1 MKIKE
6 VESRV
11 GIKKTN
17 IRFYEREGLLNPE
30 RSEENNYRE
39 YSEEDIRRLEQIKML
54 RMLDVPTADI
64 RLLFDDKLE
73 MQEVMER
80 RLESIDRE
88 EKALQEMRQLCQTII
103 TKQINLDSMDESI
116 FEDSPKVWKERLQ
129 EVLEYDLVNDVISKK
144 KLNLHLMLSLV
155 YGYFISA
162 VSAFLLSD
170 FFLNYERTVDPAIIE
185 GAIGMGARRY
195 FPQIS
200 LLTVIFA
207 IIVVFSIVALY
218 CSSSVKVHLII
229 FHISAIITTPFIIEF
244 TRIYTDAWE
253 AEALGIILLKEFSRV
268 QIAAFWIMI
277 MFYVVGIYILSLL
290 CEKVFAKRRYMIPVA
305 VVITGIYTYI
315 AFVNTGE
322 WKIPLF
328 CFLVMTLF
336 IGTSWAGALMDRES
350 YNRYYAVIIAAR
362 MMNVMGC
369 ALISQGRGSAGRT
382 GLK

>member
-6 VESRV
+6 VEALV

-39 YSEEDIRRLEQIKML
+39 YSEEDVRRLEQIKML

-103 TKQINLDSMDESI
+103 TKQINLDSMDETI

-144 KLNLHLMLSLV
+144 KMNLHLMLSLV
-155 YGYFISA
+155 YGYFVNA
-162 VSAFLLSD
+162 LVAFLVSD
-170 FFLNYERTVDPAIIE
+170 FFLNYERTVDPAAIE
-185 GAIGMGARRY
+185 GAIGTKRY

-200 LLTVIFA
+200 LLTVVLA
-207 IIVVFSIVALY
+207 IVVVFSIVALY
-218 CSSSVKVHLII
+218 CSSSVKVHVII

-244 TRIYTDAWE
+244 TRIYTDTWE
-253 AEALGIILLKEFSRV
+253 AETLGVILLKEFSNI
-268 QIAAFWIMI
+268 QIATFWIMI
-277 MFYVVGIYILSLL
+277 MIYVVGIYILSLV
-290 CEKVFAKRRYMIPVA
+290 CEKMFSKRRYMIPTA
-305 VVITGIYTYI
+305 IVITGIYTYI

-322 WKIPLF
+322 WKIPLV
-328 CFLVMTLF
+328 CFLIMTIF
-336 IGTSWAGALMDRES
+336 IGMSWAGALMDREF

-362 MMNVMGC
+362 IMNVMGC
-369 ALISQGRGSAGRT
+369 ALINQGRGSGGGRT

>member
-6 VESRV
+6 VEALV

-17 IRFYEREGLLNPE
+17 IRFYEREGLLNPD

-103 TKQINLDSMDESI
+103 TKQINLDSMDETI

-155 YGYFISA
+155 YGYFVNA
-162 VSAFLLSD
+162 LVAFLVSD
-170 FFLNYERTVDPAIIE
+170 FFLNYERTVDPATIE
-185 GAIGMGARRY
+185 GAIGTKRY

-200 LLTVIFA
+200 PLTAVLA
-207 IIVVFSIVALY
+207 IVVVFSIVALY
-218 CSSSVKVHLII
+218 CSGSVKVHVII

-244 TRIYTDAWE
+244 TRIYTDSWE
-253 AEALGIILLKEFSRV
+253 AETLGVILLKEFTNV
-268 QIAAFWIMI
+268 QIATFWIMI
-277 MFYVVGIYILSLL
+277 MIYVIGIYILSLV
-290 CEKVFAKRRYMIPVA
+290 CEKLFSKRRYMIPIA

-322 WKIPLF
+322 WKIPCV
-328 CFLVMTLF
+328 CFLIMTLF
-336 IGTSWAGALMDRES
+336 VGMSWAGALMDRES

-369 ALISQGRGSAGRT
+369 ALINQGRGSAGGKT

>member
-17 IRFYEREGLLNPE
+17 IRFYEREGLLNPN

-170 FFLNYERTVDPAIIE
+170 FFLNYERTVDPAKIS
-185 GAIGMGARRY
+185 GAIGARRY

-200 LLTVIFA
+200 LLTVVFA

-218 CSSSVKVHLII
+218 CSSSVKVHLVI
-229 FHISAIITTPFIIEF
+229 FHISAIITTPFVIEF

-268 QIAAFWIMI
+268 QVAAFWIMI

-305 VVITGIYTYI
+305 VVIAGIYTYI

>member
-6 VESRV
+6 VEALV

-30 RSEENNYRE
+30 RGEENNYRE
-39 YSEEDIRRLEQIKML
+39 YSEEDVRRLNQIKML
-54 RMLDVPTADI
+54 RMLDIPTADI
-64 RLLFDDKLE
+64 RLLFDEKIE

-88 EKALQEMRQLCQTII
+88 EQALQEMRQLCQIII
-103 TKQINLDSMDESI
+103 TKQINLDSMNETM
-116 FEDSPKVWKERLQ
+116 FADSPKVWKERLQ

-144 KLNLHLMLSLV
+144 KLNFHLMLSLL
-155 YGYFISA
+155 YGYFVNEI
-162 VSAFLLSD
+162 VAFLVSD
-170 FFLNYERTVDPAIIE
+170 FFLNYERTVDPATIE
-185 GAIGMGARRY
+185 GAIGTKRY

-200 LLTVIFA
+200 LLTTVLAVVVI
-207 IIVVFSIVALY
+207 FSIVALY
-218 CSSSVKVHLII
+218 CSSSVKVHVII

-253 AEALGIILLKEFSRV
+253 AQELGIVLLKKFTNV
-268 QIAAFWIMI
+268 QIAMFWVMV
-277 MFYVVGIYILSLL
+277 MFYVMGIYILTLI
-290 CEKVFAKRRYMIPVA
+290 CDKIFRKRRYMIPVA
-305 VVITGIYTYI
+305 LIVSFIYTYV
-315 AFVNTGE
+315 AFSCTGE
-322 WKIPLF
+322 WKIPLVG
-328 CFLVMTLF
+328 FLIMTLF

-369 ALISQGRGSAGRT
+369 ALINQGRGSGGGRT

>member
-6 VESRV
+6 VEALV

-39 YSEEDIRRLEQIKML
+39 YSEEDVRRLEQIKML

-103 TKQINLDSMDESI
+103 TKQINLDSMDETI

-155 YGYFISA
+155 YGYFVNA
-162 VSAFLLSD
+162 LVAFLVSD
-170 FFLNYERTVDPAIIE
+170 FFLNYERTVDPAAIE
-185 GAIGMGARRY
+185 GAIGTKRY

-200 LLTVIFA
+200 LLTVVLA
-207 IIVVFSIVALY
+207 IAVVFSIVALY
-218 CSSSVKVHLII
+218 CSSSVKVHVII

-244 TRIYTDAWE
+244 TRIYTDTWE
-253 AEALGIILLKEFSRV
+253 AETLGVILLKEFSNI
-268 QIAAFWIMI
+268 QIATFWIMI
-277 MFYVVGIYILSLL
+277 MIYVVGIYILSLV
-290 CEKVFAKRRYMIPVA
+290 CEKMFSKRRYMIPTA
-305 VVITGIYTYI
+305 IVITGIYTYI

-322 WKIPLF
+322 WKIPLV
-328 CFLVMTLF
+328 CFLIMTIF
-336 IGTSWAGALMDRES
+336 IGMSWAGALMDRES

-369 ALISQGRGSAGRT
+369 ALINQGRGSHGGRT

>member
-6 VESRV
+6 VEALV

-39 YSEEDIRRLEQIKML
+39 YSEEDVRRLEQIKML

-103 TKQINLDSMDESI
+103 TKQINLDSMDETI

-155 YGYFISA
+155 YGYFVNA
-162 VSAFLLSD
+162 LVAFLVSD
-170 FFLNYERTVDPAIIE
+170 FFLNYERTVDPAAIE
-185 GAIGMGARRY
+185 GAIGTKRY

-200 LLTVIFA
+200 LLTVVLA
-207 IIVVFSIVALY
+207 IAVVFSIVALY
-218 CSSSVKVHLII
+218 CSSSVKVHVII

-244 TRIYTDAWE
+244 TRIYTDTWE
-253 AEALGIILLKEFSRV
+253 AETLGVILLKEFSNI
-268 QIAAFWIMI
+268 QIATFWIMI
-277 MFYVVGIYILSLL
+277 MIYVVGIYILSLV
-290 CEKVFAKRRYMIPVA
+290 CEKMFSKRRYMIPTA
-305 VVITGIYTYI
+305 IVITGIYTYI

-322 WKIPLF
+322 WKIPLV
-328 CFLVMTLF
+328 CFLIMTIF
-336 IGTSWAGALMDRES
+336 IGMSWAGALMDRES
-350 YNRYYAVIIAAR
+350 YNRYYAVIIVAR
-362 MMNVMGC
+362 IMNVMGC
-369 ALISQGRGSAGRT
+369 TLINQGRGSGGGRT

>member
-6 VESRV
+6 VEALV

-39 YSEEDIRRLEQIKML
+39 YSEEDVRRLEQIKML

-103 TKQINLDSMDESI
+103 TKQINLDSMDETI

-155 YGYFISA
+155 YGYFVNA
-162 VSAFLLSD
+162 LVAFLVSD
-170 FFLNYERTVDPAIIE
+170 FFLNYERTVDPAAIE
-185 GAIGMGARRY
+185 GAIGTKRY

-200 LLTVIFA
+200 LLTVVLA
-207 IIVVFSIVALY
+207 IVVVFSIVALY
-218 CSSSVKVHLII
+218 CSSSVKVHVII

-244 TRIYTDAWE
+244 TRIYTDTWE
-253 AEALGIILLKEFSRV
+253 AETLGVILLKEFSNV
-268 QIAAFWIMI
+268 QIATFWIMI
-277 MFYVVGIYILSLL
+277 MIYVVGIYILSLV
-290 CEKVFAKRRYMIPVA
+290 CEKMFSKRRYMIPTA
-305 VVITGIYTYI
+305 IVITGIYTYI
-315 AFVNTGE
+315 ALVNTGE
-322 WKIPLF
+322 WKIPLV
-328 CFLVMTLF
+328 CFLIMTIF
-336 IGTSWAGALMDRES
+336 IGMSWAGALMERES

-362 MMNVMGC
+362 IMNVMGC
-369 ALISQGRGSAGRT
+369 ALINQGRGSGGGRT

>member
-6 VESRV
+6 VEALV

-39 YSEEDIRRLEQIKML
+39 YSEEDVRRLEQIKML

-103 TKQINLDSMDESI
+103 TKQINLDSMDETI

-155 YGYFISA
+155 YGYFVNA
-162 VSAFLLSD
+162 LVAFLVSD
-170 FFLNYERTVDPAIIE
+170 FFLNYERTVDPAAIE
-185 GAIGMGARRY
+185 GAIGTKRY

-200 LLTVIFA
+200 LLTVVLA
-207 IIVVFSIVALY
+207 IVVVFSIVALY
-218 CSSSVKVHLII
+218 CSSSVKVHVII

-244 TRIYTDAWE
+244 TRIYTDTWE
-253 AEALGIILLKEFSRV
+253 AETLGVILLKEFSNI
-268 QIAAFWIMI
+268 QIATFWIMI
-277 MFYVVGIYILSLL
+277 MIYVVGIYILSLV
-290 CEKVFAKRRYMIPVA
+290 CEKMFSKRRYMIPTA
-305 VVITGIYTYI
+305 IVITGIYTYI

-322 WKIPLF
+322 WKIPLV
-328 CFLVMTLF
+328 CFLIMTIF
-336 IGTSWAGALMDRES
+336 IGMSWAGALMDREF

-362 MMNVMGC
+362 IMNVMGC
-369 ALISQGRGSAGRT
+369 TLINQGRGSGGGRT

>member
-6 VESRV
+6 VEALV

-39 YSEEDIRRLEQIKML
+39 YSEEDVRRLEQIKML

-103 TKQINLDSMDESI
+103 TKQINLDSMDETI

-155 YGYFISA
+155 YGYFLNA
-162 VSAFLLSD
+162 LVAFLVSD
-170 FFLNYERTVDPAIIE
+170 FFLNYERTVDPAAIE
-185 GAIGMGARRY
+185 GAIGTKRY

-200 LLTVIFA
+200 LLTVVLA
-207 IIVVFSIVALY
+207 IVVVFSIVALY
-218 CSSSVKVHLII
+218 CSSSVKVHVII

-244 TRIYTDAWE
+244 TRIYTDTWE
-253 AEALGIILLKEFSRV
+253 AETLGVILLKEFSNV
-268 QIAAFWIMI
+268 QIAIFWIMI
-277 MFYVVGIYILSLL
+277 MIYVVGIYILSLV
-290 CEKVFAKRRYMIPVA
+290 CEKMFSKRRYMIPTA
-305 VVITGIYTYI
+305 IVITGIYTYI

-322 WKIPLF
+322 WKIPLV
-328 CFLVMTLF
+328 CFLIMTIF
-336 IGTSWAGALMDRES
+336 IGMSWAGALMDRES

-369 ALISQGRGSAGRT
+369 TLINQGRGSGGGRT

>member
-6 VESRV
+6 VEALV

-39 YSEEDIRRLEQIKML
+39 YSEEDVRRLEQIKML

-103 TKQINLDSMDESI
+103 TKQINLDSMDETI

-155 YGYFISA
+155 YGYFVNA
-162 VSAFLLSD
+162 LVAFLVSD
-170 FFLNYERTVDPAIIE
+170 FFLNYERTVDPAAIE
-185 GAIGMGARRY
+185 GAIGTKRY

-200 LLTVIFA
+200 LLTVVLA
-207 IIVVFSIVALY
+207 IAVVFSIVALY
-218 CSSSVKVHLII
+218 CSSSVKVHVII

-244 TRIYTDAWE
+244 TRIYTDTWE
-253 AEALGIILLKEFSRV
+253 AETLGVILLKEFSNV
-268 QIAAFWIMI
+268 QIAIFWIMI
-277 MFYVVGIYILSLL
+277 MIYVVGIYILSLV
-290 CEKVFAKRRYMIPVA
+290 CEKMFSKRRYMIPTA
-305 VVITGIYTYI
+305 IVITGIYTYI

-322 WKIPLF
+322 WKIPLV
-328 CFLVMTLF
+328 CFLIMTIF
-336 IGTSWAGALMDRES
+336 IGMSWAGALMDRES

-362 MMNVMGC
+362 IMNVMGC
-369 ALISQGRGSAGRT
+369 TLINQGRGSGGGRT

>member
-6 VESRV
+6 VEALV

-39 YSEEDIRRLEQIKML
+39 YSEEDVRRLEQIKML

-103 TKQINLDSMDESI
+103 TKQINLDSMDETI

-155 YGYFISA
+155 YGYFVNA
-162 VSAFLLSD
+162 LVAFLVSD
-170 FFLNYERTVDPAIIE
+170 FFLNYERTVDPAAIE
-185 GAIGMGARRY
+185 GAIGTKRY

-200 LLTVIFA
+200 LLTVVLA
-207 IIVVFSIVALY
+207 IAVVFSIVALY
-218 CSSSVKVHLII
+218 CSSSVKVHVII

-244 TRIYTDAWE
+244 TRIYTDTWE
-253 AEALGIILLKEFSRV
+253 AETLGVILLKEFSNV
-268 QIAAFWIMI
+268 QIATFWIMI
-277 MFYVVGIYILSLL
+277 MIYVVGIYILSLV
-290 CEKVFAKRRYMIPVA
+290 CEKMFSKRRYMIPTA
-305 VVITGIYTYI
+305 IVITGIYTYI

-322 WKIPLF
+322 WKIPLV
-328 CFLVMTLF
+328 CFLIMTIF
-336 IGTSWAGALMDRES
+336 IGMSWAGALMDRES

-362 MMNVMGC
+362 IMNVMGC
-369 ALISQGRGSAGRT
+369 TLINQGRGSGGGRT

>member
-17 IRFYEREGLLNPE
+17 IRFYEREGLLNPD

-155 YGYFISA
+155 YGYFVNA
-162 VSAFLLSD
+162 LVAFLVSD
-170 FFLNYERTVDPAIIE
+170 FFLNYERTVDPATIE
-185 GAIGMGARRY
+185 GAIGTKRY
-195 FPQIS
+195 FPQI
-200 LLTVIFA
+200 
-207 IIVVFSIVALY
+207 
-218 CSSSVKVHLII
+218 
-229 FHISAIITTPFIIEF
+229 
-244 TRIYTDAWE
+244 
-253 AEALGIILLKEFSRV
+253 
-268 QIAAFWIMI
+268 M
-277 MFYVVGIYILSLL
+277 
-290 CEKVFAKRRYMIPVA
+290 
-305 VVITGIYTYI
+305 
-315 AFVNTGE
+315 
-322 WKIPLF
+322 
-328 CFLVMTLF
+328 
-336 IGTSWAGALMDRES
+336 
-350 YNRYYAVIIAAR
+350 
-362 MMNVMGC
+362 
-369 ALISQGRGSAGRT
+369 
-382 GLK
+382 

>member
-6 VESRV
+6 VEALV

-39 YSEEDIRRLEQIKML
+39 YSEEDVRRLEQIKML

-103 TKQINLDSMDESI
+103 TKQINLDSMDETI

-129 EVLEYDLVNDVISKK
+129 EVLEYDLANDVISKK

-155 YGYFISA
+155 YGYFVNA
-162 VSAFLLSD
+162 LVAFLVSD
-170 FFLNYERTVDPAIIE
+170 FFLNYERTVDPASIE
-185 GAIGMGARRY
+185 GAIGTKRY

-200 LLTVIFA
+200 LLTVVLA
-207 IIVVFSIVALY
+207 IVVVFSIVALY
-218 CSSSVKVHLII
+218 CSSSVKVHVII

-244 TRIYTDAWE
+244 TRIYTDTWE
-253 AEALGIILLKEFSRV
+253 AETLGVILLKEFSNV
-268 QIAAFWIMI
+268 QIATFWIMI
-277 MFYVVGIYILSLL
+277 MIYVVGIYILSLV
-290 CEKVFAKRRYMIPVA
+290 CEKMFSKRRYMIPTA
-305 VVITGIYTYI
+305 IVITGIYTYI

-322 WKIPLF
+322 WKIPLV
-328 CFLVMTLF
+328 CFLIMTIF
-336 IGTSWAGALMDRES
+336 IGMSWAGALMDRES

-362 MMNVMGC
+362 IMNVMGC
-369 ALISQGRGSAGRT
+369 ALINQGRGSGGGRT

>member
-6 VESRV
+6 VEALV

-39 YSEEDIRRLEQIKML
+39 YSEEDVRRLEQIKML

-103 TKQINLDSMDESI
+103 TKQINLDSMDETI

-155 YGYFISA
+155 YGYFVNA
-162 VSAFLLSD
+162 LVAFLVSD
-170 FFLNYERTVDPAIIE
+170 FFLNYERTVDPAAIE
-185 GAIGMGARRY
+185 GAIGTKRY

-200 LLTVIFA
+200 LLTVVLA
-207 IIVVFSIVALY
+207 IVVVFSIVALY
-218 CSSSVKVHLII
+218 CSSSVKVHVII

-244 TRIYTDAWE
+244 TRIYTDTWE
-253 AEALGIILLKEFSRV
+253 AETLGVILLKEFSNI
-268 QIAAFWIMI
+268 QIATFWIMI
-277 MFYVVGIYILSLL
+277 MIYVVGIYILSLV
-290 CEKVFAKRRYMIPVA
+290 CEKMFSKRRYMIPTA
-305 VVITGIYTYI
+305 IVITGIYTYI

-322 WKIPLF
+322 WKIPLV
-328 CFLVMTLF
+328 CFLIMTIF
-336 IGTSWAGALMDRES
+336 IGMSWAGALMDRES

-362 MMNVMGC
+362 IMNVMGC
-369 ALISQGRGSAGRT
+369 TLINQGRGSGGGRT

>member
-6 VESRV
+6 VEALV

-39 YSEEDIRRLEQIKML
+39 YSEEDVRRLEQIKML

-103 TKQINLDSMDESI
+103 TKQINLDSMDETI

-155 YGYFISA
+155 YGYFVNA
-162 VSAFLLSD
+162 LVAFLVSD
-170 FFLNYERTVDPAIIE
+170 FFLNYERTVDPAAIE
-185 GAIGMGARRY
+185 GAIGTKRY

-200 LLTVIFA
+200 LLTVVLA
-207 IIVVFSIVALY
+207 IVVVFSIVALY
-218 CSSSVKVHLII
+218 CSSSVKVHVII

-244 TRIYTDAWE
+244 TRIYTDTWE
-253 AEALGIILLKEFSRV
+253 AETLGVILLKEFSNV
-268 QIAAFWIMI
+268 QIATFWIMI
-277 MFYVVGIYILSLL
+277 MIYVVGIYILSLV
-290 CEKVFAKRRYMIPVA
+290 CEKMFSKRRYMIPTA
-305 VVITGIYTYI
+305 IVITGIYTYI

-322 WKIPLF
+322 WKIPLV
-328 CFLVMTLF
+328 CFLIMTIF
-336 IGTSWAGALMDRES
+336 IGMSWAGALMDRES

-369 ALISQGRGSAGRT
+369 ALINQGRGSGGGRT

>member
-6 VESRV
+6 VEALV

-17 IRFYEREGLLNPE
+17 IRFYEREGLLNPD

-88 EKALQEMRQLCQTII
+88 EKALHEMRQLCQTII
-103 TKQINLDSMDESI
+103 TKQINLDSMDETI

-155 YGYFISA
+155 YGYFVNA
-162 VSAFLLSD
+162 LVAFLVSD
-170 FFLNYERTVDPAIIE
+170 FFLNYERTVDPATIE
-185 GAIGMGARRY
+185 GAIGTKRY

-200 LLTVIFA
+200 LLTAVLA
-207 IIVVFSIVALY
+207 IVVVFSIVALY
-218 CSSSVKVHLII
+218 CSSSVKVHVII

-244 TRIYTDAWE
+244 TRIYTDSWE
-253 AEALGIILLKEFSRV
+253 AETLGVILLKEFTNV
-268 QIAAFWIMI
+268 QIATFWIMI
-277 MFYVVGIYILSLL
+277 MIYVIGIYILSLV
-290 CEKVFAKRRYMIPVA
+290 CEKLFSKRRYMIPIA
-305 VVITGIYTYI
+305 VVITGTYTYI

-322 WKIPLF
+322 WKIPCV
-328 CFLVMTLF
+328 CFLIMTLF
-336 IGTSWAGALMDRES
+336 VGMSWAGALMDRES

-369 ALISQGRGSAGRT
+369 ALINQGRGSAGGKT

>member
-6 VESRV
+6 VEALV

-39 YSEEDIRRLEQIKML
+39 YSEEDVRRLEQIKML

-103 TKQINLDSMDESI
+103 TKQINLDSMDETI

-129 EVLEYDLVNDVISKK
+129 EVLEYDLANDVISKK

-155 YGYFISA
+155 YGYFVNA
-162 VSAFLLSD
+162 LVAFLVSD
-170 FFLNYERTVDPAIIE
+170 FFLNYERTVDPAAIE
-185 GAIGMGARRY
+185 GAIGTKRY

-200 LLTVIFA
+200 LLTVVLA
-207 IIVVFSIVALY
+207 IAVVFSIVALY
-218 CSSSVKVHLII
+218 CSSSVKVHVII

-244 TRIYTDAWE
+244 TRIYTDTWE
-253 AEALGIILLKEFSRV
+253 AETLGVILLKEFSNI
-268 QIAAFWIMI
+268 QIATFWIMI
-277 MFYVVGIYILSLL
+277 MIYVVGIYILSLV
-290 CEKVFAKRRYMIPVA
+290 CEKMFSKRRYMIPTA
-305 VVITGIYTYI
+305 IVITGIYAYI

-322 WKIPLF
+322 WKIPLV
-328 CFLVMTLF
+328 CFLIMTIF
-336 IGTSWAGALMDRES
+336 IGMSWAGALMDRES

-362 MMNVMGC
+362 IMNVMGC
-369 ALISQGRGSAGRT
+369 ALINQGRGSGGGRT

>member
-6 VESRV
+6 VEALV

-39 YSEEDIRRLEQIKML
+39 YSEEDVRRLEQIKML
-54 RMLDVPTADI
+54 RMLDIPTADI
-64 RLLFDDKLE
+64 RLLFDEKIE

-80 RLESIDRE
+80 RLENIDRE
-88 EKALQEMRQLCQTII
+88 EQALQEMRQLCQTII

-116 FEDSPKVWKERLQ
+116 FEGSPKVWKERLQ

-155 YGYFISA
+155 YGYFVNA
-162 VSAFLLSD
+162 LVAFLVSD
-170 FFLNYERTVDPAIIE
+170 FFLNYERTVDPAAIE
-185 GAIGMGARRY
+185 GAIGTKRY

-200 LLTVIFA
+200 LLTVVLA
-207 IIVVFSIVALY
+207 IVVVFSIVALY
-218 CSSSVKVHLII
+218 CSSSVKVHVII

-244 TRIYTDAWE
+244 TRIYTDTWE
-253 AEALGIILLKEFSRV
+253 AETLGVILLKEFSNI
-268 QIAAFWIMI
+268 QIATFWIMI
-277 MFYVVGIYILSLL
+277 MIYVVGIYILSLV
-290 CEKVFAKRRYMIPVA
+290 CEKMFSKRRYMIPTA
-305 VVITGIYTYI
+305 IVITGIYTYI

-322 WKIPLF
+322 WKIPLV
-328 CFLVMTLF
+328 CFLIMTIF
-336 IGTSWAGALMDRES
+336 IGMSWAGALMDRES

-362 MMNVMGC
+362 IMNVMGC
-369 ALISQGRGSAGRT
+369 ALINQGRGSGGGRM

>member
-6 VESRV
+6 VEALV

-17 IRFYEREGLLNPE
+17 IRFYEREGLLNPD

-88 EKALQEMRQLCQTII
+88 EKALHEMRQLCQTII
-103 TKQINLDSMDESI
+103 TKQINLDSMDETI

-155 YGYFISA
+155 YGYFVNA
-162 VSAFLLSD
+162 LVAFLVSD
-170 FFLNYERTVDPAIIE
+170 FFLNYERTVDPATIE
-185 GAIGMGARRY
+185 GAIGTKRF

-200 LLTVIFA
+200 LLTAVLA
-207 IIVVFSIVALY
+207 IVVVFSIVALY
-218 CSSSVKVHLII
+218 CSSSVKVHVII

-244 TRIYTDAWE
+244 TRIYTDSWE
-253 AEALGIILLKEFSRV
+253 AETLGVILLKEFTNV
-268 QIAAFWIMI
+268 QIATFWIMI
-277 MFYVVGIYILSLL
+277 MIYVIGIYILSLV
-290 CEKVFAKRRYMIPVA
+290 CEKLFSKRRYMIPIA

-322 WKIPLF
+322 WKIPCV
-328 CFLVMTLF
+328 CFLIMTLF
-336 IGTSWAGALMDRES
+336 VGMSWAGALMDRES

-369 ALISQGRGSAGRT
+369 ALINQGRGSAGGKT

>member
-6 VESRV
+6 VEALV

-39 YSEEDIRRLEQIKML
+39 YSEEDVRRLEQIKML

-80 RLESIDRE
+80 RIETIDRE

-103 TKQINLDSMDESI
+103 TKQINLDSMDETI

-155 YGYFISA
+155 YGYFVNA
-162 VSAFLLSD
+162 LVAFLVSD
-170 FFLNYERTVDPAIIE
+170 FFLNYERTVDPAAIE
-185 GAIGMGARRY
+185 GAIGTKRY

-200 LLTVIFA
+200 LLTVVLA
-207 IIVVFSIVALY
+207 IAVVFSIVALY
-218 CSSSVKVHLII
+218 CSSSVKVHVII

-244 TRIYTDAWE
+244 TRIYTDTWE
-253 AEALGIILLKEFSRV
+253 AETLGVILLKEFSNI
-268 QIAAFWIMI
+268 QIATFWIMI
-277 MFYVVGIYILSLL
+277 MIYVVGIYILSLV
-290 CEKVFAKRRYMIPVA
+290 CEKMFSKRRYMIPTA
-305 VVITGIYTYI
+305 IVITGIYTYI

-322 WKIPLF
+322 WKIPLV
-328 CFLVMTLF
+328 CFLIMTIF
-336 IGTSWAGALMDRES
+336 IGMSWAGALMDRES

-369 ALISQGRGSAGRT
+369 ALINQGRGSHGGRT

>member
-6 VESRV
+6 VEALV

-39 YSEEDIRRLEQIKML
+39 YSEEDVRRLEQIKML

-103 TKQINLDSMDESI
+103 TKQINLDSMDETI

-144 KLNLHLMLSLV
+144 KMNLHLMLSLV
-155 YGYFISA
+155 YGYFVNA
-162 VSAFLLSD
+162 LVAFLVSD
-170 FFLNYERTVDPAIIE
+170 FFLNYERTVDPAAIE
-185 GAIGMGARRY
+185 GAIGTKRY

-200 LLTVIFA
+200 LLTVVLA
-207 IIVVFSIVALY
+207 IVVVFSIVALY
-218 CSSSVKVHLII
+218 CSSSVKVHVII

-244 TRIYTDAWE
+244 TRIYTDTWE
-253 AEALGIILLKEFSRV
+253 AETLGVILLKEFSNI
-268 QIAAFWIMI
+268 QIATFWIMI
-277 MFYVVGIYILSLL
+277 MIYVVGIYILSLV
-290 CEKVFAKRRYMIPVA
+290 CEKMFSKRRYMIPTA
-305 VVITGIYTYI
+305 IVITGIYTYI

-322 WKIPLF
+322 WKIPLV
-328 CFLVMTLF
+328 CFLIMTIF
-336 IGTSWAGALMDRES
+336 IGMSWAGALMDRES

-362 MMNVMGC
+362 IMNVMGC
-369 ALISQGRGSAGRT
+369 TLINQGRGSGGGRT

>member
-6 VESRV
+6 VEALV

-39 YSEEDIRRLEQIKML
+39 YSEEDVRRLERIKML

-103 TKQINLDSMDESI
+103 TKQINLDSMDETI

-155 YGYFISA
+155 YGYFLNA
-162 VSAFLLSD
+162 LVAFLVSD
-170 FFLNYERTVDPAIIE
+170 FFLNYERTVDPAAIE
-185 GAIGMGARRY
+185 GAIGTKRY

-200 LLTVIFA
+200 LLTVVLA
-207 IIVVFSIVALY
+207 IVVVFSIVALY
-218 CSSSVKVHLII
+218 CSSSVKVHVII

-244 TRIYTDAWE
+244 TRIYTDTWE
-253 AEALGIILLKEFSRV
+253 AETLGVILLKEFSNV
-268 QIAAFWIMI
+268 QIAIFWIMI
-277 MFYVVGIYILSLL
+277 MIYVVGIYILSLV
-290 CEKVFAKRRYMIPVA
+290 CEKMFSKRRYMIPTA
-305 VVITGIYTYI
+305 IVITGIYTYI

-322 WKIPLF
+322 WKIPLV
-328 CFLVMTLF
+328 CFLIMTIF
-336 IGTSWAGALMDRES
+336 IGMSWAGALMDRES

-362 MMNVMGC
+362 IMNVMGC
-369 ALISQGRGSAGRT
+369 TLINQGRGSGGGRT

>member
-6 VESRV
+6 VEALV

-129 EVLEYDLVNDVISKK
+129 EVLEYDLVNNVISKK
-144 KLNLHLMLSLV
+144 KLNFHLMLSLV
-155 YGYFISA
+155 YGYFVNA
-162 VSAFLLSD
+162 LVAFLVSD
-170 FFLNYERTVDPAIIE
+170 FFLNYERTVDPAAIE
-185 GAIGMGARRY
+185 GAIGTKRH

-200 LLTVIFA
+200 LLTTVLA
-207 IIVVFSIVALY
+207 VVVVFSIVALY
-218 CSSSVKVHLII
+218 CSSSVKVHVII
-229 FHISAIITTPFIIEF
+229 FHISAIVTTPFIIEF
-244 TRIYTDAWE
+244 TRIYTDSWE
-253 AEALGIILLKEFSRV
+253 AETLGVILLKEFTNV

-277 MFYVVGIYILSLL
+277 MIYVVGIYILSLV
-290 CEKVFAKRRYMIPVA
+290 CEKMFSKRRYMIPTA
-305 VVITGIYTYI
+305 IVITGIYTYI

-322 WKIPLF
+322 WKIPLV
-328 CFLVMTLF
+328 CFLIMTMF
-336 IGTSWAGALMDRES
+336 IGMSWAGALMDRES

-369 ALISQGRGSAGRT
+369 ALINQGRGSGGGRT

>member
-6 VESRV
+6 VEALV

-39 YSEEDIRRLEQIKML
+39 YSEEDVRRLEQIKML

-103 TKQINLDSMDESI
+103 TKQINLDSMDETI

-155 YGYFISA
+155 YGYFVNA
-162 VSAFLLSD
+162 LVAFLVSD
-170 FFLNYERTVDPAIIE
+170 FFLNYERTVDPAAIE
-185 GAIGMGARRY
+185 GAIGTKRY

-200 LLTVIFA
+200 LLTVVLA
-207 IIVVFSIVALY
+207 IVVVFSIVALY
-218 CSSSVKVHLII
+218 CSSSVKVHVII

-244 TRIYTDAWE
+244 TRIYTDTWE
-253 AEALGIILLKEFSRV
+253 AETLGVILLKEFSNI
-268 QIAAFWIMI
+268 QIATFWIMI
-277 MFYVVGIYILSLL
+277 MIYVVGIYILSLV
-290 CEKVFAKRRYMIPVA
+290 CEKMFSKRRYMIPTA
-305 VVITGIYTYI
+305 IVITGIYTYI

-322 WKIPLF
+322 WKIPLV
-328 CFLVMTLF
+328 CFLIMTIF
-336 IGTSWAGALMDRES
+336 IGMSWAGALMDRES

-362 MMNVMGC
+362 IMNVMGC
-369 ALISQGRGSAGRT
+369 ALINQGRGSGGGRT

>member
-6 VESRV
+6 VEALV

-39 YSEEDIRRLEQIKML
+39 YSEEDVRRLEQIKML

-103 TKQINLDSMDESI
+103 TKQINLDSMDETI

-155 YGYFISA
+155 YGYFVNA
-162 VSAFLLSD
+162 LVAFLVSD
-170 FFLNYERTVDPAIIE
+170 FFLNYERTVDPAAIE
-185 GAIGMGARRY
+185 GAIGTKRY

-200 LLTVIFA
+200 LLTVVLA
-207 IIVVFSIVALY
+207 IVVVFSIVALY
-218 CSSSVKVHLII
+218 CSSSVKVHVII

-244 TRIYTDAWE
+244 TRIYTDTWE
-253 AEALGIILLKEFSRV
+253 AETLGVILLKEFSNI
-268 QIAAFWIMI
+268 QIATFWIMI
-277 MFYVVGIYILSLL
+277 MIYVVGIYILSLV
-290 CEKVFAKRRYMIPVA
+290 CEKMFSKRRYMIPTA
-305 VVITGIYTYI
+305 IVITGIYTYI

-322 WKIPLF
+322 WKIPLV
-328 CFLVMTLF
+328 CFLIMTIF
-336 IGTSWAGALMDRES
+336 IGMSWAGALMDREF

-362 MMNVMGC
+362 IMNVMGC
-369 ALISQGRGSAGRT
+369 ALINQGRGSGGGRT

>member
-17 IRFYEREGLLNPE
+17 IRFYEREGLLNPD
-30 RSEENNYRE
+30 RSEENNYRD

-103 TKQINLDSMDESI
+103 TKQINLDSMDETI

-155 YGYFISA
+155 YGYFVNA
-162 VSAFLLSD
+162 LVAFLVSD
-170 FFLNYERTVDPAIIE
+170 FFLNYERTVDPATIE
-185 GAIGMGARRY
+185 GAIGTKRY

-200 LLTVIFA
+200 PLTAVLA
-207 IIVVFSIVALY
+207 IVVVFSIVALY
-218 CSSSVKVHLII
+218 CSSSVKVHVII

-244 TRIYTDAWE
+244 TRIYTDSWE
-253 AEALGIILLKEFSRV
+253 AETLGVILLKEFTNV
-268 QIAAFWIMI
+268 QIATFWIMI
-277 MFYVVGIYILSLL
+277 MIYVVGIYILSLV
-290 CEKVFAKRRYMIPVA
+290 CEKMFSKRRYMIPIA
-305 VVITGIYTYI
+305 VLITGIYTYI
-315 AFVNTGE
+315 AFVSTGE
-322 WKIPLF
+322 WKIPCV
-328 CFLVMTLF
+328 CFLIMTLF
-336 IGTSWAGALMDRES
+336 VGMSWAGALIDRES

-369 ALISQGRGSAGRT
+369 ALINQGRGSAGGKT

>member
-6 VESRV
+6 VEALV

-39 YSEEDIRRLEQIKML
+39 YSEEDVRRLEQIKML
-54 RMLDVPTADI
+54 RMLDVPAADI

-103 TKQINLDSMDESI
+103 TKQINLDSMDETI

-155 YGYFISA
+155 YGYFVNA
-162 VSAFLLSD
+162 LVAFLVSD
-170 FFLNYERTVDPAIIE
+170 FFLNYERTVDPAAIE
-185 GAIGMGARRY
+185 GAIGTKRY

-200 LLTVIFA
+200 LLTVVLA
-207 IIVVFSIVALY
+207 IVVVFSIVALY
-218 CSSSVKVHLII
+218 CSSSVKVHVII

-244 TRIYTDAWE
+244 TRIYTDTWE
-253 AEALGIILLKEFSRV
+253 AETLGVILLKEFSNV
-268 QIAAFWIMI
+268 QIATFWIMI
-277 MFYVVGIYILSLL
+277 MIYVVGIYILSLV
-290 CEKVFAKRRYMIPVA
+290 CEKMFSKRRYMLPTAI
-305 VVITGIYTYI
+305 VITGIYTYI

-322 WKIPLF
+322 WKIPLV
-328 CFLVMTLF
+328 CFLIMTIF
-336 IGTSWAGALMDRES
+336 IGMSWAGALMDRES

-362 MMNVMGC
+362 IMNVMGC
-369 ALISQGRGSAGRT
+369 TLINQGRGSGGGRT

>member
-6 VESRV
+6 VEALV

-39 YSEEDIRRLEQIKML
+39 YSEEDVRRLEQIKML

-103 TKQINLDSMDESI
+103 TKQINLDSMDETI

-155 YGYFISA
+155 YGYFVNA
-162 VSAFLLSD
+162 LVAFLVSD
-170 FFLNYERTVDPAIIE
+170 FFLNYERTVDPAAIE
-185 GAIGMGARRY
+185 GAIGTKRY

-200 LLTVIFA
+200 LLTVVLA
-207 IIVVFSIVALY
+207 IAVVFSIVALY
-218 CSSSVKVHLII
+218 CSSSVKVHVII

-244 TRIYTDAWE
+244 TRIYTDTWE
-253 AEALGIILLKEFSRV
+253 AETLGVILLKEFSNI
-268 QIAAFWIMI
+268 QIATFWIMI
-277 MFYVVGIYILSLL
+277 MIYVVGIYILSLV
-290 CEKVFAKRRYMIPVA
+290 CENMFSKRRYMIPTA
-305 VVITGIYTYI
+305 IVITGIYTYI

-322 WKIPLF
+322 WKIPLV
-328 CFLVMTLF
+328 CFLIMTIF
-336 IGTSWAGALMDRES
+336 IGMSWAGALMDRES

-362 MMNVMGC
+362 IMNVMGC
-369 ALISQGRGSAGRT
+369 TLINQGRGSGGGRT

>member
-6 VESRV
+6 VEALV

-39 YSEEDIRRLEQIKML
+39 YSEEDVRRLEQIKML

-103 TKQINLDSMDESI
+103 TKQINLDSMDETI

-155 YGYFISA
+155 YGYFVNA
-162 VSAFLLSD
+162 LVAFLVSD
-170 FFLNYERTVDPAIIE
+170 FFLNYERTVDPAAIE
-185 GAIGMGARRY
+185 GAIGTKRY

-200 LLTVIFA
+200 LLTVVLA
-207 IIVVFSIVALY
+207 IAVVFSIVALY
-218 CSSSVKVHLII
+218 CSSSVKVHVII

-244 TRIYTDAWE
+244 TRIYTDTWE
-253 AEALGIILLKEFSRV
+253 AETLGVILLKEFSNI
-268 QIAAFWIMI
+268 QIATFWIMI
-277 MFYVVGIYILSLL
+277 MIYVVGIYILSLV
-290 CEKVFAKRRYMIPVA
+290 CEKMFSKRRYMIPTA
-305 VVITGIYTYI
+305 IVITGIYTYI

-322 WKIPLF
+322 WKIPLV
-328 CFLVMTLF
+328 CFLIMTIF
-336 IGTSWAGALMDRES
+336 IGMSWAGALMDRES

-362 MMNVMGC
+362 IMNVMGC
-369 ALISQGRGSAGRT
+369 TLINQGRGSGGGRT

>member
-6 VESRV
+6 VEALV

-39 YSEEDIRRLEQIKML
+39 YSEEDVRRLEQIKML

-103 TKQINLDSMDESI
+103 TKQINLDSMDETI

-155 YGYFISA
+155 YGYFVNA
-162 VSAFLLSD
+162 LVAFLVSD
-170 FFLNYERTVDPAIIE
+170 FFLNYERTVDPAAIE
-185 GAIGMGARRY
+185 GASGTKRY

-200 LLTVIFA
+200 LLTVVLA
-207 IIVVFSIVALY
+207 IAVVFSIVALY
-218 CSSSVKVHLII
+218 CSSSVKVHVII

-244 TRIYTDAWE
+244 TRIYTDTWE
-253 AEALGIILLKEFSRV
+253 AETLGVILLKEFSNI
-268 QIAAFWIMI
+268 QIATFWIMI
-277 MFYVVGIYILSLL
+277 MIYVVGIYILSLV
-290 CEKVFAKRRYMIPVA
+290 CEKMFSKRRYMIPTA
-305 VVITGIYTYI
+305 IVITGIYTYI

-322 WKIPLF
+322 WKIPLV
-328 CFLVMTLF
+328 CFLIMTIF
-336 IGTSWAGALMDRES
+336 IGMSWAGALMDRES

-362 MMNVMGC
+362 IMNVMGC
-369 ALISQGRGSAGRT
+369 TLINQGRGSGGGRT

>member
-6 VESRV
+6 VEALV

-39 YSEEDIRRLEQIKML
+39 YSEEDVRRLEQIKML

-103 TKQINLDSMDESI
+103 TKQINLDSMDETI

-155 YGYFISA
+155 YGYFVNA
-162 VSAFLLSD
+162 LVAFLVSD
-170 FFLNYERTVDPAIIE
+170 FFLNYERTVDPAAIE
-185 GAIGMGARRY
+185 GAIGTKRY

-200 LLTVIFA
+200 LLTVVLA
-207 IIVVFSIVALY
+207 IAVVFSIVALY
-218 CSSSVKVHLII
+218 CSSSVKVHVII

-244 TRIYTDAWE
+244 TRIYTDTWE
-253 AEALGIILLKEFSRV
+253 AETLGVILLKEFSNI
-268 QIAAFWIMI
+268 QIATFWIMI
-277 MFYVVGIYILSLL
+277 MIYVVGIYILSLV
-290 CEKVFAKRRYMIPVA
+290 CEKMFSKRRYMIPTA
-305 VVITGIYTYI
+305 IVITGIYTYI

-322 WKIPLF
+322 WKIPLV
-328 CFLVMTLF
+328 CFLIMTIF
-336 IGTSWAGALMDRES
+336 IGMSWAGALMDRES

-362 MMNVMGC
+362 IMNVMGC
-369 ALISQGRGSAGRT
+369 ALINQGRGSGGGRT